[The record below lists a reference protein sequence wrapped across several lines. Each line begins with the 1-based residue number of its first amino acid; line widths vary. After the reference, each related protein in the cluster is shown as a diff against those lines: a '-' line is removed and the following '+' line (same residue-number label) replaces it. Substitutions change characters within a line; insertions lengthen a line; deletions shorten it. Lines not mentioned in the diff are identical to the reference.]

1 MIPATNGHSTRHSRA
16 TDVDRQLG
24 NWLRSRRIDRGLT
37 QAQLAEMMGVTY
49 QQLNKY
55 ERGINRLS
63 AGRLLQVTAMLGIDL
78 TDLAA
83 AIETGATA
91 TVPGP
96 KMTSTARQVHERVA
110 RLSTA
115 QQRSVL
121 GMLDA
126 LAP

>member
-1 MIPATNGHSTRHSRA
+1 MTPTANGHTNRPRA

-24 NWLRSRRIDRGLT
+24 NWLRCRRIDRGLT

-63 AGRLLQVTAMLGIDL
+63 AGRLLQVTAMLGVDL

-83 AIETGATA
+83 AIETGGTA

-110 RLSTA
+110 RLTTG

-121 GMLDA
+121 GMLEA